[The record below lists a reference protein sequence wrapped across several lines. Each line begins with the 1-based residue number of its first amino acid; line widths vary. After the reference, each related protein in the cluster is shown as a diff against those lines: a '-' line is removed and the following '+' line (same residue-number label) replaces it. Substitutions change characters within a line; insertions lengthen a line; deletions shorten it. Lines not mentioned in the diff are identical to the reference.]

1 MKKPKA
7 NRLSEETKNLI
18 LRLFKEGLRQRDI
31 CEKFNLGKSTVN
43 YIVRPKTRERTKERQ
58 QKRRTVFV
66 RKIDSFFDRQ
76 KKKIKDPRKMW
87 KRPERR
93 FKNKVR
99 SIFRDANDSSK
110 GLDMKTREQQ
120 VRDFLWPLNE
130 KDKYGNEFPYT
141 VCNFTGKTVS
151 VMASDGEVDAMSFD
165 HIVAVSKGGAN
176 SLTNIQP
183 LSQRVNEMKKN
194 DTNEEFFSRVRDVE
208 EGPAYKEWLSKR

>member
-18 LRLFKEGLRQRDI
+18 LRLFKEGLRQKDI
-31 CEKFNLGKSTVN
+31 CEKVNLGKSTVN

-58 QKRRTVFV
+58 QKRRTVFI

-99 SIFRDANDSSK
+99 SIFRDTNDSSK

-120 VRDFLWPLNE
+120 VRDFLWPINN
-130 KDKYGNEFPYT
+130 KDKHGNEYPYT
-141 VCNFTGKTVS
+141 VCAFTGKTVS
-151 VMASDGEVDAMSFD
+151 VMAAEGEVDAMSFD

-183 LSQRVNEMKKN
+183 LSQRINEMKKN
-194 DTNEEFFSRVRDVE
+194 DTNEEFFSRVRDVV
-208 EGPAYKEWLSKR
+208 EGPAYKEWLSKK

>member
-7 NRLSEETKNLI
+7 NRLSEETKKLI
-18 LRLFKEGLRQRDI
+18 LRLFKEGLRQKDI
-31 CEKFNLGKSTVN
+31 CEKLSLGKSTVN
-43 YIVRPKTRERTKERQ
+43 YIVRPKTREKTKERQ

-66 RKIDSFFDRQ
+66 KKIDTFFDRQ
-76 KKKIKDPRKMW
+76 KNKIKDPRKMW

-99 SIFRDANDSSK
+99 SIFRDTNNSSK

-120 VRDFLWPLNE
+120 VRDFLWPLNKRDE
-130 KDKYGNEFPYT
+130 HGNEFPYT

-151 VMASDGEVDAMSFD
+151 VMASDGESDAMSFD

-176 SLTNIQP
+176 NLSNIQP
-183 LSQRVNEMKKN
+183 LAQRINEMKKN
-194 DTNEEFFSRVRDVE
+194 DTSEEFFSRVRDLT